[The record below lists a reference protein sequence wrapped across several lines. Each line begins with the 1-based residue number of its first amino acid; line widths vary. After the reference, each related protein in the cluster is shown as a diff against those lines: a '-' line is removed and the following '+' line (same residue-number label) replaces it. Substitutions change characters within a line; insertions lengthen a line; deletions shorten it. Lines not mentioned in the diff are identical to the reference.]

1 MAASSSAHII
11 VDPDGDLFLLLN
23 PTIPNST
30 KSDYSSLA
38 DPEAINAPTDDIS
51 TELQMIRSLEG
62 GMVQTWQDEPP
73 PIYSDH
79 ILVSSKHMCL
89 ASPVFKAM
97 LQGEF
102 KQSVTLKTMG
112 KLEVPLPDDN
122 PTAMKIL
129 INIIHGR
136 MSMVPL
142 KIALELFCQI
152 AILVDKYQCREI
164 VQLLP
169 PVWKNEF
176 SHTFSQGQWVD
187 IVHWVCIAW
196 QFELEDEFLKATQ
209 IIRERSSWTMENLI
223 GCIKYDLPIPNY
235 VVGKFSVALSTKSL
249 TFPDKIESCR
259 LEGMR
264 KVCKIIQDT
273 ITKYQ
278 SSSYSCSAT
287 NIPWVIDT
295 SDKHHGIANDL
306 PSYRNDCD
314 SMVLGSLI
322 KSSVSNG
329 LYPLPEQPYT
339 LWSLN
344 SLTAKVKLLKADSL
358 CFKLTQEKLEDHNIT
373 GSIRKSVKAIDKSGL
388 SLSICKELA
397 FC

>member
-11 VDPDGDLFLLLN
+11 VDPDGDLVLLLN
-23 PTIPNST
+23 PTIPNSA

-38 DPEAINAPTDDIS
+38 DPEAINTPTDDIS
-51 TELQMIRSLEG
+51 TELQMIRSHEG

-79 ILVSSKHMCL
+79 ILVSLKQMCL

-102 KQSVTLKTMG
+102 KESVTLKTMG

-142 KIALELFCQI
+142 KVALELFCQI
-152 AILVDKYQCREI
+152 AIVVDKYQCREV

-169 PVWKNEF
+169 PVWKNEL
-176 SHTFSQGQWVD
+176 SHTFSHGQWVD
-187 IVHWVCIAW
+187 IAHWVCIAW

-235 VVGKFSVALSTKSL
+235 V
-249 TFPDKIESCR
+249 D
-259 LEGMR
+259 GMR
-264 KVCKIIQDT
+264 KVCKIVQDT

-287 NIPWVIDT
+287 NIPWIIDT
-295 SDKHHGIANDL
+295 SDEHHGIANDI

-322 KSSVSNG
+322 KSAVSNG

-344 SLTAKVKLLKADSL
+344 PLTAKVKLLKADSL

-373 GSIRKSVKAIDKSGL
+373 GSIRKSVEAIDKSGL
-388 SLSICKELA
+388 SLSTCKELA
-397 FC
+397 LC